1 MKIVHSWLQDL
12 VPVGSS
18 AADIDAVADTLTH
31 LGLAVEDVKRVGTSV
46 PGVITARVLRTER
59 HPDAAKVHRVFV
71 DAGDG
76 VERHVW
82 CGAFNMSAGDVVPLA
97 TPGTEMPDGRRIEP
111 RPILGIDS
119 AGMLCSARELGLG
132 DDHSGILLLHPDTAL
147 GVSYGEALGLVEE
160 VVYDLDVLR
169 NRPDCWGH
177 LGVARDLAAAMSVA
191 LVDGPDAIEP
201 TGDVRAAPVVLVDA
215 DRCARFTTVVISGV
229 QVGTSPDWMAR
240 RLVAAGMRPI
250 NNVVDISNYVMLET
264 NQPNHAYDADA
275 LSDGFR
281 VRRAL
286 AGERLVTLDDVER
299 TLDSDDL
306 LICDGRDRPIG
317 LAGVMGGSDTE
328 IRDTT
333 TSLVL
338 EVAWFEPTWIM
349 RTAQRHGLR
358 SEASAR
364 FERGVDPYGIDRA
377 VARFVELLRLSCPS
391 LVVHHGA
398 VDERSE
404 ALPPVTAEV
413 PVRAARVNA
422 VLGTD
427 LAVSQMALLLDS
439 IGYHSTLQDEVLLV
453 AVPSWRPD
461 SVGEIEIIE
470 EVARCH
476 GYGRIARTVPK
487 SVVHGSL
494 SAAQRRRRQVR
505 DVLHGLGVSEAMPNP
520 FLAEGA
526 HDRAGLPGDVVRLV
540 NALVADEP
548 VLRRSLRPGL
558 LTAIAYN
565 ESYRSSGVS
574 LYEIGHVYPPGD
586 GDLPDEYEA
595 LAVVYAGR
603 DATAAVETWRV
614 LSRALGWGARL
625 DQSQVPDGLHPA
637 RSAVL
642 SVGRDVIGVVG
653 EVHPD
658 VLDAFG
664 VSERVAILELHLGRL
679 LALEPKPASWRPVSK
694 YPSSDLDLAFLV
706 PDDVPAERVDKAIR
720 QAAAALLGDLRLFD
734 VYRGAGV
741 DAGQRSLAYRVR
753 LQAADRTLTDD
764 DVAGVRARAEA
775 AVAKLGGVLRG

>member
-1 MKIVHSWLQDL
+1 VKIVHSWLQDL

-18 AADIDAVADTLTH
+18 DTDVVAVADTLTH
-31 LGLAVEDVKRVGTSV
+31 LGLAVEDVKRVGSAV

-82 CGAFNMSAGDVVPLA
+82 CGAFNMAAGDVVPLA
-97 TPGTEMPDGRRIEP
+97 TPGTDMPDGRRIEP

-132 DDHSGILLLHPDTAL
+132 DDHSGILLLAPDTPL
-147 GVSYGEALGLVEE
+147 GLPYGEALGLVEE

-177 LGVARDLAAAMSVA
+177 LGVARDLSAAMDVA
-191 LVDGPDAIEP
+191 LTGGPDGIEP
-201 TGDVRAAPVVLVDA
+201 TGDLRTAPVVLVDGT
-215 DRCARFTTVVISGV
+215 RCARFTTVVISGV
-229 QVGTSPDWMAR
+229 HVGASPDWMAR

-250 NNVVDISNYVMLET
+250 NNVVDVSNYVMLET
-264 NQPNHAYDADA
+264 NQPNHAYDAGTVTG
-275 LSDGFR
+275 GFR
-281 VRRAL
+281 VRRA
-286 AGERLVTLDDVER
+286 ASGERLVTLDDVER

-306 LICDGRDRPIG
+306 LICDGDDRPIG
-317 LAGVMGGSDTE
+317 LAGVMGGCDTE
-328 IRDTT
+328 ISDAT

-338 EVAWFEPTWIM
+338 EIAWFEPTGIM

-364 FERGVDPYGIDRA
+364 FERGVDPYGTDRA
-377 VARFVELLRLSCPS
+377 VARFVELLRLSSPS

-404 ALPPVTAEV
+404 AIPPSTTEIA
-413 PVRAARVNA
+413 VRVNRVNA

-427 LAVSQMALLLDS
+427 LPASRMVSLLEA
-439 IGYHSTLQDEVLLV
+439 IGYGCSVDDNVVIV

-461 SVGEIEIIE
+461 SVGEIEVIE
-470 EVARCH
+470 EIARCH

-494 SAAQRRRRQVR
+494 SAPQRRRRQVR
-505 DVLHGLGVSEAMPNP
+505 DVLHGLGISEAMPNP

-526 HDRAGLPGDVVRLV
+526 HERAGLSGDVVRIV

-558 LTAIAYN
+558 LSAIAYN
-565 ESYRSSGVS
+565 ESYRSSDVA
-574 LYEIGHVYPPGD
+574 LYEIGHVYPPGA
-586 GDLPDEYEA
+586 GELPDEYEA
-595 LAVVYAGR
+595 LAVVCAGR
-603 DATAAVETWRV
+603 DATAAVEVWRT

-625 DQSQVPDGLHPA
+625 DQSQVPDGMHPA

-642 SVGRDVIGVVG
+642 SVGRDIIGAVG

-664 VSERVAILELHLGRL
+664 VSERVAILELQLGRL
-679 LALEPKPASWRPVSK
+679 LALEPKAALWRPVSK

-706 PDDVPAERVDKAIR
+706 PDDVPAERVEKAIR

-741 DAGQRSLAYRVR
+741 DAGRRSLAYRVR
-753 LQAADRTLTDD
+753 LQAPDRTLTDD
-764 DVAGVRARAEA
+764 DVAGVRTRAEA